1 MDMNNLS
8 NFVQSLGPP
17 PDNPAEV
24 DYNIALWTSIHQF
37 SASMMI
43 ATNKYSKAISSR
55 KRKSPQTSNTNTNDT
70 QQPKKRKTSCKNSK
84 IKLYKSPKRSMS
96 NEDRIYKIRRPRTS
110 W

>member
-70 QQPKKRKTSCKNSK
+70 PQCRSPQRKKRKTSPSKNKK
-84 IKLYKSPKRSMS
+84 IKKSV
-96 NEDRIYKIRRPRTS
+96 RIIRKKK
-110 W
+110 